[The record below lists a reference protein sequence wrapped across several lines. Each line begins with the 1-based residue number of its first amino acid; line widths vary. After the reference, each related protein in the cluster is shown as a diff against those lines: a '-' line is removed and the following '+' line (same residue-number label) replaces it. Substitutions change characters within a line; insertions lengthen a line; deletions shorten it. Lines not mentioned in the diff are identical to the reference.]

1 MNKQNSM
8 LLIIANILAAVVTIA
23 FNGLSQALPIG
34 LATTAQIANENPIYF
49 FPANVTFSIWGVIYV
64 GWIAFAIYQ
73 ALPKQ
78 RSNPFVAAVGWWFVL
93 GSLGNMGW
101 LLLFQYLQFAA
112 SMIPI
117 LWLFVTLGIIYVRLR
132 RVNAPITTADHWCI
146 FIPFS
151 IYFAWSAVATVANVT
166 YTLYEAA
173 ALTPDAA
180 WLGIAQPTW
189 GVIMLVIAGAI
200 TTGVAY
206 INRDVAYFAVIVWAF
221 AGIILRYPE
230 VQPVALTAGI
240 VAGLGALAVLAR
252 SFLQRDGMTAAR
264 A

>member
-1 MNKQNSM
+1 MNKQNSIA
-8 LLIIANILAAVVTIA
+8 LIIANILAAVVTIV
-23 FNGLSQALPIG
+23 FNALSQTLPIG
-34 LATTAQIANENPIYF
+34 VATNAVIANENPIYF
-49 FPANVTFSIWGVIYV
+49 FPANVTFSIWGVIYL
-64 GWIAFAIYQ
+64 GWIAFAVYQ

-78 RSNPFVAAVGWWFVL
+78 RSNPFVAAVGSWFVL

-101 LLLFQYLQFAA
+101 LLTFQNLQFAA

-132 RVNAPITTADHWCI
+132 RVNAPITAADRWCI

-166 YTLYEAA
+166 YTIYEAA
-173 ALTPDAA
+173 VLTPDAT
-180 WLGIAQPTW
+180 WLGIAQPIW

-200 TTGVAY
+200 TAVIAY

-221 AGIILRYPE
+221 VGIVLRYPE
-230 VQPVALTAGI
+230 VQSVALTAGA
-240 VAGLGALAVLAR
+240 VAALGALAVLAR
-252 SFLQRDGMTAAR
+252 SFLQRDGMSTAR